1 VHSLIVTLR
10 YVDDIDSAD
19 DVDANNAPLL
29 MCLVE
34 RLRGGMGADERVSIG
49 MVTICPS
56 TGDVVWDEFEGKF
69 LIRRSLVSLRAYGL
83 PSDGHMRTELEVTS
97 FMPTDLTPF
106 TYLSQTRMVHCK
118 PAELLL
124 PEQGLTKPTERMLN
138 YFAGWVL
145 YNELF

>member
-1 VHSLIVTLR
+1 VRSPIVDLR

-34 RLRGGMGADERVSIG
+34 QLRGGMGADERISIG

-69 LIRRSLVSLRAYGL
+69 LIRRSLVPPRAYRL
-83 PSDGHMRTELEVTS
+83 PSDGHMRTELEVIL
-97 FMPTDLTPF
+97 FMSIDFSPF
-106 TYLSQTRMVHCK
+106 TYYLR
-118 PAELLL
+118 
-124 PEQGLTKPTERMLN
+124 QGWCTANQQSYCYPNRS
-138 YFAGWVL
+138 
-145 YNELF
+145 